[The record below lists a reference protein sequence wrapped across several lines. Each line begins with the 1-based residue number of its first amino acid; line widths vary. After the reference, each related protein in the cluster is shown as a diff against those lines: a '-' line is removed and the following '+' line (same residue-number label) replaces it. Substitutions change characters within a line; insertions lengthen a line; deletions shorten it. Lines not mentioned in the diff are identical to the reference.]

1 MFTSTTLQSATLASL
16 AALLLVGAMPANAQ
30 AVDPLQAR
38 GDAIRDGF
46 VAAVRECGVE
56 PTFIPRVAI
65 RTAPALATYSSADR
79 TLYLSRFEE
88 LPPPIQGTMT
98 AWAADGVLGLDAKGQ
113 FAEIFN
119 TLVVP
124 HELGHAVQSMWGR
137 HSTLDRW
144 ESETEANRIAI
155 AFWRLD
161 PAEAERM
168 PQRIENVT
176 RFLGRLPSP
185 VPEGRTARD
194 HFNSDYSSLLADP
207 QAYGWYQGALM
218 RNAWDQRDQSS
229 FCDLIRLNASAG
241 QS

>member
-1 MFTSTTLQSATLASL
+1 MFMSTTLRSAALASL
-16 AALLLVGAMPANAQ
+16 AVLHLGSTTASAQ
-30 AVDPLQAR
+30 AADPVQAR
-38 GDAIRDGF
+38 GDAIRDRF

-56 PTFIPRVAI
+56 PTFIPEVAI
-65 RTAPALATYSSADR
+65 RTAPSLATYSSTDR

-98 AWAADGVLGLDAKGQ
+98 AWAADGVLDLDAQGQ

-124 HELGHAVQSMWGR
+124 HELGHALQFMWGR
-137 HSTLDRW
+137 HPTLDRW

-155 AFWRLD
+155 AYWRLD
-161 PAEAERM
+161 PAEAERL
-168 PQRIENVT
+168 PERIENVT

-185 VPEGRTARD
+185 VPEGRSARD
-194 HFNSDYSSLLADP
+194 HFNSDYWALVADP

-218 RNAWDQRDQSS
+218 QTAWDQRDQSS
-229 FCDLIRLNASAG
+229 FCDLVRINAAAG